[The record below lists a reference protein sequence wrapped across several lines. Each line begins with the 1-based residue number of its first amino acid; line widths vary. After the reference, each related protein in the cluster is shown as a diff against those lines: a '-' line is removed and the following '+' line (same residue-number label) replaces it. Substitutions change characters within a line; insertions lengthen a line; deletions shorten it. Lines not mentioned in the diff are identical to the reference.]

1 MIKKIINFIAELTRR
16 NFGFSYH
23 IILADIL
30 ATVILFGLFLLKIQ
44 MPFLWHFILTWLIV
58 NVIGYINEAIQ
69 KEKRQAF
76 WEDVTANNLG
86 IILGGVKVYL
96 IYSLF
101 N

>member
-1 MIKKIINFIAELTRR
+1 MKFINKFFFELTRR
-16 NFGFSYH
+16 NWAWPYH
-23 IILADIL
+23 VILADIL

-44 MPFLWHFILTWLIV
+44 MPFLWHFAMALLIV

-69 KEKRQAF
+69 KEERRAF
-76 WEDVTANNLG
+76 WEDILANNLG